1 MQRDAGS
8 CSPKQLRM
16 FQKTSDPLARL
27 TGLGNSTHHA
37 LAISLTAATLVTLA
51 FIGSGLKAPVG
62 EEIGSSRVTV
72 IYKNQVHP
80 SVGELEARA
89 AETDLSG
96 QANSDTDFGIQR
108 QAQWI

>member
-8 CSPKQLRM
+8 CTSEQLHV
-16 FQKTSDPLARL
+16 FQKTFDRPAKL
-27 TGLGNSTHHA
+27 TGPGNSTLLA
-37 LAISLTAATLVTLA
+37 LAISLTAASLVTLA
-51 FIGSGLKAPVG
+51 FMGNGLKAPVG
-62 EEIGSSRVTV
+62 EESSPRVTV

-96 QANSDTDFGIQR
+96 EANSVIDFVIQR
-108 QAQWI
+108 QGQWI